1 VQQWEFRVVSFPQ
14 GQYTAMLNQ
23 YGADGWELVTV
34 AHDIRTVP
42 ERRDSG
48 GLPMPS
54 GLGRLGQAAEAV
66 SKLGDSND
74 SDAPEPGSLTTTL
87 LWVLRR
93 RIDVEYQ

>member
-1 VQQWEFRVVSFPQ
+1 
-14 GQYTAMLNQ
+14 
-23 YGADGWELVTV
+23 V

-54 GLGRLGQAAEAV
+54 GLGKLGQAAEAV
-66 SKLGDSND
+66 SKLGESND
-74 SDAPEPGSLTTTL
+74 GDAPEPGSITTTL

-93 RIDVEYQ
+93 RLDVEYQ

>member
-1 VQQWEFRVVSFPQ
+1 MQQWEFRVVSFPQ

-23 YGADGWELVTV
+23 YGADGWELVAV

-54 GLGRLGQAAEAV
+54 GLGKLGQAAEAV
-66 SKLGDSND
+66 SKLGESND
-74 SDAPEPGSLTTTL
+74 GDAPEPGSITTTL

-93 RIDVEYQ
+93 RLDVEYQ